1 MNIYEIFNADFI
13 LGRTP
18 EAASDMAEAEH
29 GDAEQVA

>member
-18 EAASDMAEAEH
+18 EAASDMAEDEH
-29 GDAEQVA
+29 GDTTRVA